1 MKYSDAS
8 PGSSLPRPH
17 LRNQQAFRTVSMD
30 KVTIIDTI
38 QSYINDQENFPV
50 INPEA
55 AKIQAEIMKPNPDL
69 DAVKKLIRTDP
80 TLTGEIL
87 KVSNSIYYK
96 GLGEVS
102 TIKEAALRLGQDEIF
117 NLTMRVIHQ
126 KNFTSSLPPVKR
138 LQKRLW
144 NHSVACG
151 FSTLWLAQHL
161 KMSNL
166 VPKAFI
172 AGLLHD
178 MGKLCLLSAA
188 EKMLNEDSQFKLT
201 QTLIDRLLESFHTTQ
216 GFALLKKWQ
225 LPDHYCR
232 IARDHHAPEFDES
245 DSLLLMVRLA
255 NLICSKLEAG
265 DPEEDLSVIMGC
277 REVDLLTIKET
288 DVALLEIALED
299 RGLIADSL
307 ESRP

>member
-1 MKYSDAS
+1 
-8 PGSSLPRPH
+8 
-17 LRNQQAFRTVSMD
+17 MD
-30 KVTIIDTI
+30 KATIVDTI
-38 QSYINDQENFPV
+38 QKHINDQENFPV

-55 AKIQAEIMKPNPDL
+55 AKIQAEIMKPSPDL

-80 TLTGEIL
+80 TLTSEIL
-87 KVSNSIYYK
+87 KVANSIYYK

-126 KNFTSSLPPVKR
+126 QNFTSSLPQVNK

-151 FSTLWLAQHL
+151 FATLWLARHM
-161 KMSNL
+161 KMTDL

-178 MGKLCLLSAA
+178 MGQLCLLSAA
-188 EKMLNEDSQFKLT
+188 EKMLKEDNQFKLT
-201 QTLIDRLLESFHTTQ
+201 EILIDRLLENFHTQQ

-232 IARDHHAPEFDES
+232 IARDHHTREFDES
-245 DSLLLMVRLA
+245 DTLLLMVRLS
-255 NLICSKLEAG
+255 NLICNKLLA
-265 DPEEDLSVIMGC
+265 DNPEEDLSVIMGC
-277 REVDLLTIKET
+277 REVDILNIRET

-299 RGLIADSL
+299 RGLIGNGQ
-307 ESRP
+307 ESPS